1 VPIDSKNLLQE
12 KTKNTRGR
20 PAKFEDICVL
30 LEPTQEEEINQL
42 RQRQISLQSLF
53 RGIPIQDV
61 HLTCQRFACQ
71 DEYLLQGFV
80 QNLTRPLAV
89 IEPFPFTALSLK
101 TLHSPLRQTN
111 ILKWHVQVTED
122 LRCFVAIVEHTLLAT
137 GITPLYPSGCV
148 SSLVAALRG
157 VPELSS
163 DDLSSYNAFPHHLF
177 TAGKVVLSKIN
188 GLNEFEILVT
198 IPLSALAQPIR

>member
-1 VPIDSKNLLQE
+1 MDSKNLPQE
-12 KTKNTRGR
+12 KAKNTRGR
-20 PAKFEDICVL
+20 PAKFGDICVL

-53 RGIPIQDV
+53 RGIPIEDV

-71 DEYLLQGFV
+71 DEYLLQRFA
-80 QNLTRPLAV
+80 QNLTRPLATV
-89 IEPFPFTALSLK
+89 EPFPFTALSLR

-122 LRCFVAIVEHTLLAT
+122 LRRFVAIVEHTLLAT
-137 GITPLYPSGCV
+137 GITPLYPSGFV

-157 VPELSS
+157 VSELSS

-188 GLNEFEILVT
+188 GLNEFEILAT
-198 IPLSALAQPIR
+198 IPLSAFAQPIP